1 MVEAIIL
8 RLSMVER
15 EKKMSKILLRLPKVM
30 QKTGLKRATIYL
42 HIKQNKQNK
51 LPKQFKIGQ
60 QAVAWLESDIDAW
73 IDEHLAKM
81 EEEL

>member
-1 MVEAIIL
+1 
-8 RLSMVER
+8 
-15 EKKMSKILLRLPKVM
+15 MSKILLRLPKVM

-42 HIKQNKQNK
+42 HIKQNK